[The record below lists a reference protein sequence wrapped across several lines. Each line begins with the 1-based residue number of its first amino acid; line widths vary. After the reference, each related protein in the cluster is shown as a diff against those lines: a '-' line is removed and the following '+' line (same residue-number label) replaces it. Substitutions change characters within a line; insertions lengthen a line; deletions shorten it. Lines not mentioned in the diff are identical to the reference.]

1 MLPKKPLIYYPAPL
15 VIEHVANSSFFK
27 LASNVSQ
34 QYHWCQQEAFTPP
47 RAYEFGGGS
56 IIYGSMS
63 LHYIQPDTRSFGTT
77 VVLPYKSGIKSEQ
90 NNYAT
95 Y

>member
-1 MLPKKPLIYYPAPL
+1 MLPLL
-15 VIEHVANSSFFK
+15 FFK
-27 LASNVSQ
+27 ITSHV
-34 QYHWCQQEAFTPP
+34 YQQETFTSP
-47 RAYEFGGGS
+47 RAYKKGGGS

-63 LHYIQPDTRSFGTT
+63 LHYIQPETRSFGTT
-77 VVLPYKSGIKSEQ
+77 VVLLYKSGIKSEH

>member
-1 MLPKKPLIYYPAPL
+1 MCASSITGISSRLYPFP
-15 VIEHVANSSFFK
+15 
-27 LASNVSQ
+27 
-34 QYHWCQQEAFTPP
+34 
-47 RAYEFGGGS
+47 AYEFGGGS

-63 LHYIQPDTRSFGTT
+63 LHYIQPETRSFGTT